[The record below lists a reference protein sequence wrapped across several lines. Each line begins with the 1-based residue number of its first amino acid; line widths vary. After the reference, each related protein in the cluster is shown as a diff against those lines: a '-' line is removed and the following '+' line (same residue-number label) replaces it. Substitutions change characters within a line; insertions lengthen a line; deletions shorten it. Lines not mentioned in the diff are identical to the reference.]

1 MRVAV
6 VGGGPAGSRAAELLA
21 GEGARVV
28 LYEPRAGWEK
38 PCGGG
43 VPERAIDSC
52 AFLREPSLP
61 QRLCP
66 RARIFSA
73 SGREATVSLAEP
85 LRIYSRRELNG
96 CFLARA
102 RSAGADLAPSRVTS
116 LSRSGPTWQVEDSS
130 GRKESFDFLVGADG
144 ASGVVRGRI
153 LGKTVPLDQ
162 TIGLGF
168 FLDGYSSDEIVLKF
182 FRGLPGYLWI
192 FPRSDHL
199 AVGICGPAG
208 QDPRVLQE
216 SLLRFLADLY
226 GAGVL
231 RRLRKYG
238 ARIPSI
244 PSQASVAS
252 SCQGS
257 GWALLGD
264 AAGFVDPITREGI
277 HYALASAEHL
287 AGALRIGRPELYAV
301 RCEESWGEELRWA
314 SRHRDF
320 FFSAGFIE
328 AFTLLSSASRAVQ
341 EVVSD
346 LIAGR
351 QSYRSLSRRLAGRG
365 PSALASLLT
374 RAFQRLRDKR
384 PESPPANLRFLAD
397 DPSLTGPAGD
407 TPSIGR

>member
-1 MRVAV
+1 VAV

-21 GEGARVV
+21 GGGARVV
-28 LYEPRAGWEK
+28 LYEPRTGWEK

-52 AFLREPSLP
+52 PFLRAPSLP
-61 QRLCP
+61 QRVCP

-73 SGREATVSLAEP
+73 SGREASVPLAEP

-96 CFLARA
+96 CFMDRA
-102 RSAGADLAPSRVTS
+102 RLVGAELVAARVTS
-116 LSRSGPTWQVEDSS
+116 LSRSGSIWQVGDSS
-130 GRKESFDFLVGADG
+130 GRKQSFDFLVGADG
-144 ASGVVRGRI
+144 ASGVVRGRV
-153 LGKTVPLDQ
+153 LGKSVPLDQ

-182 FRGLPGYLWI
+182 FPGLVGYLWI
-192 FPRSDHL
+192 FPRTDHL

-208 QDPRVLQE
+208 KDPGALRE
-216 SLLRFLADLY
+216 SLVRFLCDLY

-231 RRLRKYG
+231 RRLRNYG

-244 PSQASVAS
+244 PPRVSLVS

-287 AGALRIGRPELYAV
+287 AGALRLGRPELYAA
-301 RCEESWGEELRWA
+301 RCAESWGEELSWA
-314 SRHRDF
+314 SRHRDL
-320 FFSAGFIE
+320 FFSARFLE

-341 EVVSD
+341 EVVAD

-351 QSYRSLSRRLAGRG
+351 QSYRMLSRRLAGRG
-365 PSALASLLT
+365 PSALVSLLA
-374 RAFQRLRDKR
+374 RPFQRLRVEQ
-384 PESPPANLRFLAD
+384 PAAPPPKLRVLPGNRA
-397 DPSLTGPAGD
+397 LTGPAGG